1 MYILDQQ
8 NFIDTR
14 RQHIG
19 RSDMMPDV
27 SISRKS
33 DGAKLTNDFDVSTA
47 DDVYVLTYKDR
58 KTKQVKTKDIKIVPL
73 QS

>member
-1 MYILDQQ
+1 
-8 NFIDTR
+8 
-14 RQHIG
+14 
-19 RSDMMPDV
+19 MMPDV